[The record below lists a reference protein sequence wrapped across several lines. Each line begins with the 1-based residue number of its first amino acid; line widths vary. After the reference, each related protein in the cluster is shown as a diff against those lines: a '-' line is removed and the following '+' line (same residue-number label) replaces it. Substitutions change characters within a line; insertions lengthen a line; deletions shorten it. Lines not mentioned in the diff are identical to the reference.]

1 MVSREGR
8 FRLPG
13 SARPR
18 RPLVFI
24 VGWAL
29 GGLDVA
35 AAATIIFVLAGV
47 VLRIVTWDW
56 RLWRD

>member
-1 MVSREGR
+1 MRDDFVFLAALVLGT
-8 FRLPG
+8 P
-13 SARPR
+13 A
-18 RPLVFI
+18 VFI

-29 GGLDVA
+29 AGLDVA

-56 RLWRD
+56 RPTAAG

>member
-1 MVSREGR
+1 MRGD
-8 FRLPG
+8 FAFL
-13 SARPR
+13 AA
-18 RPLVFI
+18 LVL
-24 VGWAL
+24 GAPWCSWAL

-35 AAATIIFVLAGV
+35 AAATITFVLAGV